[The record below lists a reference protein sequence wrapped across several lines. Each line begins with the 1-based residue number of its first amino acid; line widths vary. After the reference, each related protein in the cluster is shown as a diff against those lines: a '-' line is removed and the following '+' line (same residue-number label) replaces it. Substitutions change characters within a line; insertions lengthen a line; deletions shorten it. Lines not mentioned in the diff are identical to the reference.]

1 MQPTNEDDC
10 KKNMPD
16 EILDASRDFQ
26 GEIKRLLTE
35 VRKRANKVCLKFL
48 TKRKSIGMNDR

>member
-1 MQPTNEDDC
+1 MQPTNEEDC

-26 GEIKRLLTE
+26 DEIKRLLTE
-35 VRKRANKVCLKFL
+35 VRKRANKVCLNFL
-48 TKRKSIGMNDR
+48 TKRKNIGMNDR